1 VADTKTIDNG
11 TLTDFTIA
19 TDEIAGT
26 EYQII
31 KLADGTLNSTELIAG
46 TAANGLDVDVTRL
59 PGSAEADI
67 SSAATDLGTLAGAV
81 AGSEVQSDIVAMPA
95 AARTTDSIAAVST
108 SDAIMQNL
116 TARTPVFAVID
127 GASAGDNT
135 LVAAQGSGN
144 KIRVHQLFIVNGH
157 TATQT
162 VRFESGA
169 GGTALTGQ
177 MILAANGGFVL
188 PFSPIGWF
196 ETAANTL
203 LNLELAGATTVDG
216 NLMYTVVT

>member
-1 VADTKTIDNG
+1 
-11 TLTDFTIA
+11 
-19 TDEIAGT
+19 
-26 EYQII
+26 
-31 KLADGTLNSTELIAG
+31 
-46 TAANGLDVDVTRL
+46 
-59 PGSAEADI
+59 
-67 SSAATDLGTLAGAV
+67 
-81 AGSEVQSDIVAMPA
+81 
-95 AARTTDSIAAVST
+95 
-108 SDAIMQNL
+108 
-116 TARTPVFAVID
+116 
-127 GASAGDNT
+127 
-135 LVAAQGSGN
+135 
-144 KIRVHQLFIVNGH
+144 
-157 TATQT
+157 